1 MKGSGF
7 GLSKAASSAAL
18 GNAIILIIIGVSMSM
33 CFWFASFLGIAL
45 GLIGLINTPVLDM
58 TIDLFSGAARE
69 GSIFAR
75 LEGMADS
82 TTRNIRNLAR
92 GA

>member
-1 MKGSGF
+1 
-7 GLSKAASSAAL
+7 
-18 GNAIILIIIGVSMSM
+18 
-33 CFWFASFLGIAL
+33 
-45 GLIGLINTPVLDM
+45 M